1 MRNPLSFGVLNG
13 RTPWSGERPV
23 GEARERL
30 PRFALGLSVEA
41 ILLVVS
47 FRAFG
52 SASQCQSATCAL
64 LRLIVALAT
73 ALLGT
78 MAFCELAGDSWRGR
92 MRRRVDEFGKSCLRG
107 SGSTYDP
114 WEGVRYEC
122 ASDDLLPGLSMD
134 GGSVVTV
141 YAATLTECPDP
152 MSDLVSLS
160 MVDDCGEELQM
171 HALPDARGEMDLKA
185 LREMC
190 GTGVSVYPS
199 RWDPLGQGDRDYVS
213 VLFAATEFV
222 SFQPAT
228 ALTALYWDGCMFDVR
243 AINVLDECAA
253 LGIEEATDRR
263 LTHWERLIGCSQAL
277 GVEGAPSKSVTF
289 STPLAARLCRDVHVS
304 ALAARASGLNPASK
318 RRTTSR

>member
-13 RTPWSGERPV
+13 RAPWSGERPV

-73 ALLGT
+73 ALIGT
-78 MAFCELAGDSWRGR
+78 MAFCELAGNSWKERA
-92 MRRRVDEFGKSCLRG
+92 RRRVDEFGKDCLRDQKG
-107 SGSTYDP
+107 PYDP
-114 WEGVRYEC
+114 WAGVRYDC
-122 ASDDLLPGLSMD
+122 SSDDLLPGLSM
-134 GGSVVTV
+134 GGRPGLTI

-152 MSDLVSLS
+152 MSDIVSLS
-160 MVDDCGEELQM
+160 MVDDCGEELQV
-171 HALPDARGEMDLKA
+171 HALPDPQGEMDLKA

-190 GTGVSVYPS
+190 GTDVSVYPS
-199 RWDPLGQGDRDYVS
+199 RWDPTGERGMDYIS

-228 ALTALYWDGCMFDVR
+228 ALTALYWNGCMLDAR
-243 AINVLDECAA
+243 AINVLDECSA
-253 LGIEEATDRR
+253 LGIVEATDRR
-263 LTHWERLIGCSQAL
+263 LTHWERLIGCSRAL
-277 GVEGAPSKSVTF
+277 GVEGAPPKSVTF
-289 STPLAARLCRDVHVS
+289 NTPLAARLCRGVHAAALEARDS
-304 ALAARASGLNPASK
+304 AL
-318 RRTTSR
+318 